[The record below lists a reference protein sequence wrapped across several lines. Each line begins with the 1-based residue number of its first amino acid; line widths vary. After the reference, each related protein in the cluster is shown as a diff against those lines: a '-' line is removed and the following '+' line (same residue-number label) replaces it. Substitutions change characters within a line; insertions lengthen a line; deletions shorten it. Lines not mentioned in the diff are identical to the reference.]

1 MTFLDNKKQFF
12 ALIDEYAPNSQF
24 FTDDEDA
31 RIKVANLYALA
42 YPEVADL
49 RPKLETT
56 EYEITKNEENPGYE
70 ENSIPDCKVVHSI
83 VGLDEHN
90 NKVGVDYY
98 TLGEK
103 IFISNKEDVRVVLVY
118 EPFVTTI
125 TDRTPDTFSLE
136 IDEDLQALL
145 PYKVA
150 SDLFKTD
157 PGEDYKAFEQEYQRR
172 LQRIRASKFGIGANV
187 IEGEI

>member
-1 MTFLDNKKQFF
+1 MTFLENKKQFF
-12 ALIDEYAPNSQF
+12 ALIDEYAPNNQF

-49 RPKLETT
+49 RPKRKTR
-56 EYEITKNEENPGYE
+56 EYEISKSENEGYE
-70 ENSIPDCKVVHSI
+70 ENSLPKCKLIRTI
-83 VGLDEHN
+83 VALDEYN
-90 NKVGVDYY
+90 NKSGIDYY
-98 TLGEK
+98 TLGDK
-103 IFISNKEDVRVVLVY
+103 IYFSNKEDKRVVLEY

-125 TDRTPDTFSLE
+125 TDETEDDFMLE

-157 PGEDYKAFEQEYQRR
+157 PGEDYTAFEKEYQRR
-172 LQRIRASKFGIGANV
+172 LQMVRGSKFGISAN
-187 IEGEI
+187 ILEGEF